1 MATISTGILESQ
13 LETNKSFLQP
23 TGFKISINRKYF
35 PNLEFFAQSILHPAV
50 TATAAEIAI
59 PRLSPGL
66 PMPADTIN
74 YGEVSAMIIL
84 DEDLSGYTEL
94 LKWMESFLNANMVMP
109 VESESTGKGP
119 TAADITVNILSS
131 HNNVVKSI
139 IYRDAIPPNLGDI
152 QFEAASG
159 DVNYVIYPASFRFS
173 YFEVK

>member
-66 PMPADTIN
+66 PMPAATIN
-74 YGEVSAMIIL
+74 YG
-84 DEDLSGYTEL
+84 
-94 LKWMESFLNANMVMP
+94 
-109 VESESTGKGP
+109 
-119 TAADITVNILSS
+119 
-131 HNNVVKSI
+131 
-139 IYRDAIPPNLGDI
+139 
-152 QFEAASG
+152 
-159 DVNYVIYPASFRFS
+159 
-173 YFEVK
+173 